1 MTSPPSPCPPVPPAP
16 SVPNATLGIT
26 PAAEARMLAVRACGD
41 VDDAAADARHSL
53 AVSWESDAADRFRQE
68 VADLLTGLGAD
79 RQLVEEAAAV
89 LAR

>member
-1 MTSPPSPCPPVPPAP
+1 MSSPPSPCPPGPPVPTA
-16 SVPNATLGIT
+16 ALRIA
-26 PAAEARMLAVRACGD
+26 PAAEARALAVMACRE
-41 VDDAAADARHSL
+41 VDDAAAGARRSL

-68 VADLLTGLGAD
+68 VASLLSGLGAD